1 MLKGVDFLIPIILL
15 PFLLNKLGIQ
25 NYGKYA
31 MAMSLAYFLG
41 TIMQYGYSVTAV
53 RGIAEDKI
61 ALKRNS
67 NIFSNLFLSNVF
79 LASSIFS
86 LSAILIYFFSEDFY
100 LYFGCILSVF
110 FYSIIPSWYFHGIED
125 FSRISILNL
134 IGKLINLCLILF
146 LVNSSQDYNK
156 VALYNA
162 LGNFFVLV
170 SSILIIR
177 KTYNEFFTTNL
188 NLSGFLTIYKDGYNV
203 FITQIFPN
211 LYNNLSVYLVGGLV
225 NPISAA
231 ILNSAMI
238 LSEAFNTIVRILSS
252 VIFPFL
258 IKNKSKVNFLS
269 FFCVLLLSVIL
280 VFYNIF
286 IHFFGYIIF
295 KENTDF
301 ILEVVHYISI
311 SSFFLTIYLIFIRNK
326 YFILK
331 LDKILAR
338 STVLSSII
346 SGLVSIPLIYF
357 LGIWGAVI
365 SLIFARLLMMLLGLF
380 NLRNI

>member
-1 MLKGVDFLIPIILL
+1 
-15 PFLLNKLGIQ
+15 
-25 NYGKYA
+25 
-31 MAMSLAYFLG
+31 
-41 TIMQYGYSVTAV
+41 
-53 RGIAEDKI
+53 
-61 ALKRNS
+61 
-67 NIFSNLFLSNVF
+67 
-79 LASSIFS
+79 
-86 LSAILIYFFSEDFY
+86 
-100 LYFGCILSVF
+100 
-110 FYSIIPSWYFHGIED
+110 
-125 FSRISILNL
+125 
-134 IGKLINLCLILF
+134 
-146 LVNSSQDYNK
+146 
-156 VALYNA
+156 
-162 LGNFFVLV
+162 
-170 SSILIIR
+170 
-177 KTYNEFFTTNL
+177 
-188 NLSGFLTIYKDGYNV
+188 
-203 FITQIFPN
+203 
-211 LYNNLSVYLVGGLV
+211 V

-357 LGIWGAVI
+357 LG
-365 SLIFARLLMMLLGLF
+365 
-380 NLRNI
+380 